1 MERLDAA
8 AHAQDGS
15 LAFAFLFCCDRDC
28 ELRTANWDWVWDW
41 DSRDC
46 QLGLPYLV
54 EDYCSAP

>member
-28 ELRTANWDWVWDW
+28 ELRTEN
-41 DSRDC
+41 C
-46 QLGLPYLV
+46 ELGLGLG
-54 EDYCSAP
+54 